1 MSTSSSSSKKSKTNI
16 RKVRD
21 GVSAYRPG
29 LQDFKR
35 RGTESKSSRIGSDR
49 ERAIESQRSLQ
60 TRRMN
65 NIFDTFRRDIE
76 DMMMPWSSSSSSLS
90 PSSLWDWHFPSLP
103 TSTEDNQDQIMVRM
117 PIFDMVDKED
127 RYELKVEVPGIEKEK
142 VKVKAT
148 SDSVEISGEQ
158 SKAEESEDKR
168 KRFVYNER
176 SYNSF
181 YRKIPIPEEIV
192 SSKVKAKMS
201 NGVLRIELPKK
212 NPTKLKEEEEGT
224 TVEIK

>member
-1 MSTSSSSSKKSKTNI
+1 MSTASSSKKSKANI

-35 RGTESKSSRIGSDR
+35 RGSESKSGRIGSDR
-49 ERAIESQRSLQ
+49 GRAIESQRSLQ
-60 TRRMN
+60 TRRMD

-148 SDSVEISGEQ
+148 KDSVEISGEQ
-158 SKAEESEDKR
+158 SKEEESEDKR

-192 SSKVKAKMS
+192 SSKVRAKMS
-201 NGVLRIELPKK
+201 NGVLHIELPKK
-212 NPTKLKEEEEGT
+212 NPTKLEEEEGT

>member
-1 MSTSSSSSKKSKTNI
+1 MSTSSSSKKSKTNV
-16 RKVRD
+16 KKLRD
-21 GVSAYRPG
+21 GVSAYRSG

-35 RGTESKSSRIGSDR
+35 RGSESKSGSDR

-60 TRRMN
+60 TRRMDD
-65 NIFDTFRRDIE
+65 IFDTFRRDVE
-76 DMMMPWSSSSSSLS
+76 RMMMPWSSSS
-90 PSSLWDWHFPSLP
+90 SSLWDWHFPSLP
-103 TSTEDNQDQIMVRM
+103 TTEDIQDQITVRM
-117 PIFDMVDKED
+117 PIFDMVEKED

-148 SDSVEISGEQ
+148 EDAVEISGEQ
-158 SKAEESEDKR
+158 SKEEESEDKR
-168 KRFVYNER
+168 KRFIYNER

-192 SSKVKAKMS
+192 SSKVRAKMS
-201 NGVLRIELPKK
+201 NGVLHIELPKK
-212 NPTKLKEEEEGT
+212 KPIKLEEEEGT

>member
-1 MSTSSSSSKKSKTNI
+1 MSTSSSKKPKANI
-16 RKVRD
+16 RKGRD
-21 GVSAYRPG
+21 GVRAYRPG
-29 LQDFKR
+29 LQDFERK
-35 RGTESKSSRIGSDR
+35 GSAKVASDR

-65 NIFDTFRRDIE
+65 DIFDIFRRDIQ
-76 DMMMPWSSSSSSLS
+76 DMMMPWSP
-90 PSSLWDWHFPSLP
+90 PSSLWDWRFPSLS
-103 TSTEDNQDQIMVRM
+103 TTEDEQDQMMVRM
-117 PIFDMVDKED
+117 PIFDMIDKED

-142 VKVKAT
+142 IKLKAT
-148 SDSVEISGEQ
+148 KDSIEISGQQ
-158 SKAEESEDKR
+158 SKEEEAQDKR

-181 YRKIPIPEEIV
+181 YRSIPVPEEII

-201 NGVLRIELPKK
+201 NGVLYIELPKK
-212 NPTKLKEEEEGT
+212 NPTKLEEEEGT

>member
-1 MSTSSSSSKKSKTNI
+1 MSTSSSKKPKTNVK
-16 RKVRD
+16 KVRD
-21 GVSAYRPG
+21 GINAYRPG

-35 RGTESKSSRIGSDR
+35 RASESKSGSSRIGSDR

-60 TRRMN
+60 TRRMDD
-65 NIFDTFRRDIE
+65 IFDTFRTDIE
-76 DMMMPWSSSSSSLS
+76 DMMMPWSS
-90 PSSLWDWHFPSLP
+90 PSSLWDWRFPSLQ
-103 TSTEDNQDQIMVRM
+103 TTEDIQDQITVRM

-148 SDSVEISGEQ
+148 EDSLEISGEQ
-158 SKAEESEDKR
+158 SKEEESEDTR
-168 KRFVYNER
+168 KRFIYNER

-192 SSKVKAKMS
+192 SSKVRAKMS
-201 NGVLRIELPKK
+201 NGVLHIELPKK
-212 NPTKLKEEEEGT
+212 NPTKLEEEEGT

>member
-1 MSTSSSSSKKSKTNI
+1 MSTSSSKKPKTNVK
-16 RKVRD
+16 KVRD
-21 GVSAYRPG
+21 GVSAYRLG

-35 RGTESKSSRIGSDR
+35 RASESKSGSSRIGSDR

-60 TRRMN
+60 TRRMDD
-65 NIFDTFRRDIE
+65 IFDTFRTDIE
-76 DMMMPWSSSSSSLS
+76 DMMMPWSSSSS
-90 PSSLWDWHFPSLP
+90 LWDWRFPSLQ
-103 TSTEDNQDQIMVRM
+103 TTEDIQDQITVRM

-148 SDSVEISGEQ
+148 EDSLEISGEQ
-158 SKAEESEDKR
+158 SKEEESEDKR
-168 KRFVYNER
+168 KRFIYNER

-192 SSKVKAKMS
+192 SSKVRAKMS
-201 NGVLRIELPKK
+201 NGVLHIELPKK
-212 NPTKLKEEEEGT
+212 NPTKLEEEGT

>member
-1 MSTSSSSSKKSKTNI
+1 MTTSSTKKSKTN
-16 RKVRD
+16 VRRVRG

-35 RGTESKSSRIGSDR
+35 RGSEGKSGRFGSDR

-60 TRRMN
+60 TRRMDD
-65 NIFDTFRRDIE
+65 IFDSFRTDIE
-76 DMMMPWSSSSSSLS
+76 DMMMPWSSSSS
-90 PSSLWDWHFPSLP
+90 LWDWRFPPL
-103 TSTEDNQDQIMVRM
+103 STTEENNDQSMVRM

-127 RYELKVEVPGIEKEK
+127 RYELRVEVPGIEKEK

-148 SDSVEISGEQ
+148 KDSLEISGEQ
-158 SKAEESEDKR
+158 SKEEESEDKR

-181 YRKIPIPEEIV
+181 YRKIPVPEEII
-192 SSKVKAKMS
+192 SSKVRAKMS
-201 NGVLRIELPKK
+201 NGVLQIELPKK
-212 NPTKLKEEEEGT
+212 NPRKLEEEVGT
-224 TVEIK
+224 TVQIK

>member
-1 MSTSSSSSKKSKTNI
+1 MSTSSSKKTKTNI

-21 GVSAYRPG
+21 DASPYKPR

-35 RGTESKSSRIGSDR
+35 KGSSGSRNGSIASRR
-49 ERAIESQRSLQ
+49 EKTIESHRSLQ
-60 TRRMN
+60 ARRMD

-76 DMMMPWSSSSSSLS
+76 NTLVPWS
-90 PSSLWDWHFPSLP
+90 SSLWDWRFPSLP
-103 TSTEDNQDQIMVRM
+103 RTDDIQDQITVRM

-127 RYELKVEVPGIEKEK
+127 KYELKVEVPGIEKEK

-148 SDSVEISGEQ
+148 EDSVEISGEQ
-158 SKAEESEDKR
+158 SKEEESEDKR
-168 KRFVYNER
+168 KRYVYNER

-181 YRKIPIPEEIV
+181 YRKIPVPEEIV
-192 SSKVKAKMS
+192 SSKVTAKMS
-201 NGVLRIELPKK
+201 NGVLHIELPKK
-212 NPTKLKEEEEGT
+212 NPTKLEDEEGT

>member
-1 MSTSSSSSKKSKTNI
+1 MSTSPSKKSKTNI
-16 RKVRD
+16 RKGRD
-21 GVSAYRPG
+21 GVRAYRPD

-35 RGTESKSSRIGSDR
+35 RDNSGRSGRVSGRNR

-60 TRRMN
+60 TRRMDD
-65 NIFDTFRRDIE
+65 IFDTFRRDIE
-76 DMMMPWSSSSSSLS
+76 DTMMPWSSSSS
-90 PSSLWDWHFPSLP
+90 PSSLWAWRFPSLS
-103 TSTEDNQDQIMVRM
+103 TTEDDRDQMMVRM

-148 SDSVEISGEQ
+148 RDSVEISGEQ
-158 SKAEESEDKR
+158 SREEESEDKR

-181 YRKIPIPEEIV
+181 YRNIPVPEEIV
-192 SSKVKAKMS
+192 SSKVRAKMS
-201 NGVLRIELPKK
+201 NGVLHIELPKK
-212 NPTKLKEEEEGT
+212 NPTKLEEDGT
-224 TVEIK
+224 TVEIT

>member
-1 MSTSSSSSKKSKTNI
+1 MSTSSSKKPKTNVK
-16 RKVRD
+16 KVRA

-35 RGTESKSSRIGSDR
+35 RASESKSGSSRIGSDR

-60 TRRMN
+60 TRRMDD
-65 NIFDTFRRDIE
+65 IFDTFRTDIE
-76 DMMMPWSSSSSSLS
+76 DMMMPWSSSSS
-90 PSSLWDWHFPSLP
+90 LWDWRFPSLQ
-103 TSTEDNQDQIMVRM
+103 TTEDIQDQITVRM

-148 SDSVEISGEQ
+148 EDSLEISGEQ
-158 SKAEESEDKR
+158 SKEEESEDKR
-168 KRFVYNER
+168 KRFIYNER

-192 SSKVKAKMS
+192 SSKVRAKMS
-201 NGVLRIELPKK
+201 NGVLHIELPKK
-212 NPTKLKEEEEGT
+212 NPTKLEEEEGT

>member
-1 MSTSSSSSKKSKTNI
+1 MSTSSSKKSKANI
-16 RKVRD
+16 RRVRD

-35 RGTESKSSRIGSDR
+35 RGSQSKSGSRIGSDR
-49 ERAIESQRSLQ
+49 ERGIESRSLQ
-60 TRRMN
+60 TRRMD

-76 DMMMPWSSSSSSLS
+76 DMMMPWSSSSS
-90 PSSLWDWHFPSLP
+90 LWDWRFPSLP
-103 TSTEDNQDQIMVRM
+103 TTEDIQDQITVRM

-127 RYELKVEVPGIEKEK
+127 RYEVKVEVPGIEKEK

-148 SDSVEISGEQ
+148 EDSVEISGEQ
-158 SKAEESEDKR
+158 SKEEESEDKR

-192 SSKVKAKMS
+192 SSKVRAKMS
-201 NGVLRIELPKK
+201 NGVLHIELPKK
-212 NPTKLKEEEEGT
+212 NPTKLEEEEGT
-224 TVEIK
+224 TVEIQ

>member
-1 MSTSSSSSKKSKTNI
+1 MSTSSSKKSKTNI

-35 RGTESKSSRIGSDR
+35 RGRESKSGRIGSDR

-60 TRRMN
+60 TRRMD
-65 NIFDTFRRDIE
+65 NIFDIFRRDIE
-76 DMMMPWSSSSSSLS
+76 DMIMPWSSSSSLS
-90 PSSLWDWHFPSLP
+90 PSSLWDWRFPSLP
-103 TSTEDNQDQIMVRM
+103 TSTEDNQDQILVRM

-142 VKVKAT
+142 VKVKVT
-148 SDSVEISGEQ
+148 KDSLEISGEQ
-158 SKAEESEDKR
+158 SKEEESEDKR

-192 SSKVKAKMS
+192 SSKVRAKMS

-212 NPTKLKEEEEGT
+212 NPTKLEEEGT

>member
-1 MSTSSSSSKKSKTNI
+1 MSTSSSKKPKTNVK
-16 RKVRD
+16 KVRD

-35 RGTESKSSRIGSDR
+35 RASESKSGSSRIGSDR

-60 TRRMN
+60 TRRMDD
-65 NIFDTFRRDIE
+65 IFDTFRTDIE
-76 DMMMPWSSSSSSLS
+76 DMMMPWSSSSS
-90 PSSLWDWHFPSLP
+90 LWDWRFPSLQ
-103 TSTEDNQDQIMVRM
+103 TTEDIQDQITVRM

-148 SDSVEISGEQ
+148 EDSLEISGEQ
-158 SKAEESEDKR
+158 SKEEESEDKR
-168 KRFVYNER
+168 KRFIYNER

-181 YRKIPIPEEIV
+181 YCKIPIPEEIV
-192 SSKVKAKMS
+192 SSKVRAKMS
-201 NGVLRIELPKK
+201 NGVLHIELPKK
-212 NPTKLKEEEEGT
+212 NPTKLEEEEGT

>member
-1 MSTSSSSSKKSKTNI
+1 MSTSSSKKSKANV

-35 RGTESKSSRIGSDR
+35 RGSESKSGSRIGNDR

-60 TRRMN
+60 TRRMDD
-65 NIFDTFRRDIE
+65 IFDTFRRDIE
-76 DMMMPWSSSSSSLS
+76 DTMMPWSSSSS
-90 PSSLWDWHFPSLP
+90 PSSLWPWRFPSLS
-103 TSTEDNQDQIMVRM
+103 TTEDIRDQITVRM

-148 SDSVEISGEQ
+148 KDSVEISGEQ
-158 SKAEESEDKR
+158 SKEQESEDNR
-168 KRFVYNER
+168 RRFVYNEC

-192 SSKVKAKMS
+192 SSKVRAKMS
-201 NGVLRIELPKK
+201 NGVLHIELPKK
-212 NPTKLKEEEEGT
+212 NPTKLEEEGT
-224 TVEIK
+224 TIEIK

>member
-1 MSTSSSSSKKSKTNI
+1 MTTSSTKKSKTN
-16 RKVRD
+16 VRRVRG

-35 RGTESKSSRIGSDR
+35 RGSEGKSGRFGSDR

-60 TRRMN
+60 TRRMDD
-65 NIFDTFRRDIE
+65 IFDSFRTDIE
-76 DMMMPWSSSSSSLS
+76 DMMMPWSSSSS
-90 PSSLWDWHFPSLP
+90 LWDWRFPPL
-103 TSTEDNQDQIMVRM
+103 STTEENNDQSMVRM

-127 RYELKVEVPGIEKEK
+127 RYELRVEVPGIEKEK

-148 SDSVEISGEQ
+148 KDSLEISGEQ
-158 SKAEESEDKR
+158 SKEEESEDKR

-181 YRKIPIPEEIV
+181 YRKIPVPEEII
-192 SSKVKAKMS
+192 SSKVRAKMS
-201 NGVLRIELPKK
+201 NGVLQIELPKK
-212 NPTKLKEEEEGT
+212 NPRKLEEEVGT

>member
-1 MSTSSSSSKKSKTNI
+1 MSTSSSKKPKTNVK
-16 RKVRD
+16 KVRD

-35 RGTESKSSRIGSDR
+35 RASESKSGSSRIGSDR

-60 TRRMN
+60 TRRMDD
-65 NIFDTFRRDIE
+65 IFDTFRTDIE
-76 DMMMPWSSSSSSLS
+76 DMMMPWSSSSS
-90 PSSLWDWHFPSLP
+90 LWDWHFPSLP
-103 TSTEDNQDQIMVRM
+103 TTEDIQDQITVRM

-127 RYELKVEVPGIEKEK
+127 RYQLKVEVPGIEKEK

-148 SDSVEISGEQ
+148 ENSVEISGEQ
-158 SKAEESEDKR
+158 SKEEESEDKR
-168 KRFVYNER
+168 KRFIYNER

-192 SSKVKAKMS
+192 SSKVRAKMS
-201 NGVLRIELPKK
+201 NGVLHIELPKK
-212 NPTKLKEEEEGT
+212 NPTKLEEEEGT